1 MSTQSFHTIAK
12 PAIDS
17 FEVTPNFNHADAA
30 EFGWD
35 QVYGEMDWLP
45 GGGLNQAHEAIDR
58 HANGRLR
65 DKVAMIWVGRAG
77 ERQEYTFGQMKTQS
91 DRFAGVLQSLGIETG
106 DRVSILL
113 ERIPELYIAFLGI
126 LKTGAIAGPIFADT
140 GPETI
145 RDVLR
150 DSGAKVLVTN
160 PEIRRRISSALPELF
175 DLQHIVVVNRA
186 GRDPA
191 PTGSQ
196 DLDFY
201 QEMEKAPADFSI
213 ANTSAYDFAVM
224 NYTSG
229 ATGEP
234 RAVVHRHQAC
244 VQHKATG
251 RWALDL
257 HQDDIYWCTAD
268 PGWAT
273 GTSYGITAPWT
284 NGITQLIYQGPFRA
298 SDWYA
303 LIEKHKVS
311 VWYTAPTAIRML
323 MKAGD
328 ALPREYD
335 LSSLRFAASVGGPLA
350 PSEVVWGQAAIGAPF
365 HDSWW
370 QTETGAIMC
379 ANYASM
385 PIKPGS
391 MGKPIPGV
399 QLAVLDEDLNPVPA
413 GADGLLAARPGWP
426 SMFPAYWGD
435 TPLYNSRFK
444 KGWYVTGDRA
454 RIDSDGYF
462 WLVGRDRGEAPT
474 VVPPRRTG
482 RARRGAS
489 A

>member
-1 MSTQSFHTIAK
+1 MQSSDNIAK
-12 PAIDS
+12 PAIER
-17 FEVTPNFNHADAA
+17 FEVTPNFDHASTA

-35 QVYGEMDWLP
+35 QVYEEMDWLP
-45 GGGLNQAHEAIDR
+45 DGGLNQAHEAIDR

-65 DKVAMIWVGRAG
+65 DKVAMIWEGRTG
-77 ERQEYTFGQMKTQS
+77 ERQDYTFGEMKAHS
-91 DRFAGVLQSLGIETG
+91 NRFAGVLRSLGIETG
-106 DRVSILL
+106 DRVCIVL

-126 LKTGAIAGPIFADT
+126 LKTGAIAAPLFADSA
-140 GPETI
+140 PETI

-150 DSGAKVLVTN
+150 NIGAKVLITN
-160 PEIRRRISSALPELF
+160 PGIRRGISMVLPELF
-175 DLQHIVVVNRA
+175 DLQHIVIVNRA

-191 PTGSQ
+191 PTATQ

-201 QEMEKAPADFSI
+201 EEMGKASADFSI
-213 ANTSAYDFAVM
+213 ANTSAYDYAVM
-224 NYTSG
+224 SYTSG

-234 RAVVHRHQAC
+234 RPVVHRHQAC

-284 NGITQLIYQGPFRA
+284 NGVTQLIYEGPFRA

-303 LIEKHKVS
+303 LVEKHKVS

-335 LSSLRFAASVGGPLA
+335 LSNLRFAASVGGPLTT
-350 PSEVVWGQAAIGAPF
+350 PEVIWGETAIGAAF
-365 HDSWW
+365 HDNWW

-399 QLAVLDEDLNPVPA
+399 RLAVLDEDLNPVPA

-435 TPLYNSRFK
+435 TSLCNSRFK

-462 WLVGRDRGEAPT
+462 WFVGRA
-474 VVPPRRTG
+474 
-482 RARRGAS
+482 
-489 A
+489 